1 MKFNDLISDMER
13 FAKKENVP
21 IMQKE
26 SLDYLISFIK
36 QHDIKSVLEVG
47 TAIGYSTILIKEVV
61 NNITSIERDEE
72 RYNIAV
78 KNVELSNLNNIT
90 LIKADALD
98 ITITDKFD
106 LIFIDA
112 AKGKNKEFLDKFK
125 SNLNENGYI
134 IIDNMDFHGLVG
146 KSMTIEKRRLRSL
159 VKKIENFDDEEF
171 LMENFIKYMEE
182 QTEFKVTKIDKGD
195 GLYLLERI

>member
-1 MKFNDLISDMER
+1 MKFNDLMSDMER

-90 LIKADALD
+90 LIKGDALD

-159 VKKIENFDDEEF
+159 VKKIENF
-171 LMENFIKYMEE
+171 IKYMEE

>member
-36 QHDIKSVLEVG
+36 QHDIKSVLEIG
-47 TAIGYSTILIKEVV
+47 TAIGYSTILIKEAV

-90 LIKADALD
+90 LIKGDALD

-125 SNLNENGYI
+125 SNLNKNGYI

-159 VKKIENFDDEEF
+159 VKKIENF
-171 LMENFIKYMEE
+171 IKYMEE

>member
-26 SLDYLISFIK
+26 SLNYLISFIK
-36 QHDIKSVLEVG
+36 KHDIKSVLEVG

-90 LIKADALD
+90 LIKGDALD

-159 VKKIENFDDEEF
+159 VKKIENF
-171 LMENFIKYMEE
+171 IKYMEE

>member
-13 FAKKENVP
+13 FAKTENVP

-26 SLDYLISFIK
+26 SLNYLISFIK
-36 QHDIKSVLEVG
+36 KHDIKSVLEVG

-90 LIKADALD
+90 LIKGDALD

-159 VKKIENFDDEEF
+159 VKKIENF
-171 LMENFIKYMEE
+171 IKYMEE

>member
-26 SLDYLISFIK
+26 SLNYLISFIK

-47 TAIGYSTILIKEVV
+47 TAIGYSTILIKEAV

-90 LIKADALD
+90 LIKGDALD

-159 VKKIENFDDEEF
+159 VKKIENF
-171 LMENFIKYMEE
+171 IKYMEE

>member
-1 MKFNDLISDMER
+1 MKFNNLISDMER

-26 SLDYLISFIK
+26 GLEFLISFIK
-36 QHDIKSVLEVG
+36 EHDVKSVLEVG
-47 TAIGYSTILIKEVV
+47 TAIGYSTILIKEAV

-72 RYNIAV
+72 RYDIAV
-78 KNVELSNLNNIT
+78 KNVKLSNLKNIT
-90 LIKADALD
+90 LIKGNALD
-98 ITITDKFD
+98 INITDKFD

-125 SNLNENGYI
+125 NNLNENGYI
-134 IIDNMDFHGLVG
+134 IIDNMGFHGLVG
-146 KSMTIEKRRLRSL
+146 KSETIEKRRLRSL
-159 VKKIENFDDEEF
+159 VRKI
-171 LMENFIKYMEE
+171 ENFIKYMEE

-195 GLYLLERI
+195 GLYLLERN

>member
-106 LIFIDA
+106 LIFIEA

-159 VKKIENFDDEEF
+159 VKKIENF
-171 LMENFIKYMEE
+171 IKYMEE

>member
-36 QHDIKSVLEVG
+36 KHDIKSVLEVG
-47 TAIGYSTILIKEVV
+47 TAIGYSTILIKEAV

-90 LIKADALD
+90 LIKGDALD

-159 VKKIENFDDEEF
+159 VKKIENF
-171 LMENFIKYMEE
+171 IKYMEE

>member
-26 SLDYLISFIK
+26 SLNYLISFIK

-47 TAIGYSTILIKEVV
+47 TAIGYFTILIKEVV

-159 VKKIENFDDEEF
+159 VKKIENF
-171 LMENFIKYMEE
+171 IKYMEE

>member
-1 MKFNDLISDMER
+1 MKFNDLISNMER

-78 KNVELSNLNNIT
+78 KNVELSSLNNIT
-90 LIKADALD
+90 LIKGDALD

-159 VKKIENFDDEEF
+159 VKKIENF
-171 LMENFIKYMEE
+171 IKYMEE

>member
-36 QHDIKSVLEVG
+36 QHNIKSVLEVG

-90 LIKADALD
+90 LIKGDALD

-112 AKGKNKEFLDKFK
+112 EKKKNKEFVDKFK

-159 VKKIENFDDEEF
+159 VKKIENF
-171 LMENFIKYMEE
+171 IKYMEE

>member
-1 MKFNDLISDMER
+1 MKFNDLISDIKR

-36 QHDIKSVLEVG
+36 QHDIKSVLEIG
-47 TAIGYSTILIKEVV
+47 TAIGYSTILIKEAV

-90 LIKADALD
+90 LIKGDALD

-159 VKKIENFDDEEF
+159 VKKIENF
-171 LMENFIKYMEE
+171 IKYMEE

>member
-21 IMQKE
+21 IMRKE

-159 VKKIENFDDEEF
+159 VKKIENF
-171 LMENFIKYMEE
+171 IKYMEE

>member
-1 MKFNDLISDMER
+1 MKFNNLISDMER

-26 SLDYLISFIK
+26 GLEFLISFIK
-36 QHDIKSVLEVG
+36 EHDLKSVLEVG
-47 TAIGYSTILIKEVV
+47 TAIGYSTILIKEAV
-61 NNITSIERDEE
+61 NNITSIERDEK
-72 RYNIAV
+72 RYDIAV

-90 LIKADALD
+90 LIKGDALD
-98 ITITDKFD
+98 INITDKFD

-125 SNLNENGYI
+125 NNLSENGYI
-134 IIDNMDFHGLVG
+134 IIDNMGFHGLVG
-146 KSMTIEKRRLRSL
+146 KSETIEKRRLRSL
-159 VKKIENFDDEEF
+159 VRKI
-171 LMENFIKYMEE
+171 ENFIKYMEE

-195 GLYLLERI
+195 GLYLLERN

>member
-13 FAKKENVP
+13 FAKEKNVP

-26 SLDYLISFIK
+26 SLNYLISFIK

-159 VKKIENFDDEEF
+159 VKKIENF
-171 LMENFIKYMEE
+171 IKYMEE

>member
-36 QHDIKSVLEVG
+36 QHNIKSVLEVG

-90 LIKADALD
+90 LIKGDALD

-112 AKGKNKEFLDKFK
+112 AKGKNKEFVDKFK

-159 VKKIENFDDEEF
+159 VKKIENF
-171 LMENFIKYMEE
+171 IKYMEE

>member
-1 MKFNDLISDMER
+1 MKFNDLISNMER

-36 QHDIKSVLEVG
+36 QHNIKSVLEVG

-90 LIKADALD
+90 LIKGDALD

-106 LIFIDA
+106 LVFIDA

-159 VKKIENFDDEEF
+159 VKKIENF
-171 LMENFIKYMEE
+171 IKYMEE

>member
-90 LIKADALD
+90 LIKGDALD

-159 VKKIENFDDEEF
+159 VKKIENF
-171 LMENFIKYMEE
+171 IKYMEE
-182 QTEFKVTKIDKGD
+182 QTGFKVTKIDKGD

>member
-72 RYNIAV
+72 RYNTAV

-90 LIKADALD
+90 LIKGDALD

-159 VKKIENFDDEEF
+159 VKKIENF
-171 LMENFIKYMEE
+171 IKYMEE

>member
-47 TAIGYSTILIKEVV
+47 TAICYSTILIKEVV

-134 IIDNMDFHGLVG
+134 IIDSMDFHGLAG

-159 VKKIENFDDEEF
+159 VKKI
-171 LMENFIKYMEE
+171 ENFIKYMEE

>member
-90 LIKADALD
+90 LIKGDALD

-159 VKKIENFDDEEF
+159 VKKIENF
-171 LMENFIKYMEE
+171 IKYMEE

-195 GLYLLERI
+195 GLYLLERN

>member
-36 QHDIKSVLEVG
+36 QHNIKSVLEVG

-90 LIKADALD
+90 LIKGDALD

-159 VKKIENFDDEEF
+159 VKKIENF
-171 LMENFIKYMEE
+171 IKYMQE

>member
-36 QHDIKSVLEVG
+36 EHDIKSVLEVG

-78 KNVELSNLNNIT
+78 KNVELSNPNNIT

-159 VKKIENFDDEEF
+159 VKKIENF
-171 LMENFIKYMEE
+171 IKYMEE

>member
-1 MKFNDLISDMER
+1 MKFNNLISDMER

-26 SLDYLISFIK
+26 GLEFLISFIK
-36 QHDIKSVLEVG
+36 EHDVKSVLEVG
-47 TAIGYSTILIKEVV
+47 TAIGYSTILIKEAV
-61 NNITSIERDEE
+61 NNITSIERDEK
-72 RYNIAV
+72 RYDIAV

-90 LIKADALD
+90 LIKGDALD
-98 ITITDKFD
+98 INITDKFD

-125 SNLNENGYI
+125 NNLSENGYI
-134 IIDNMDFHGLVG
+134 IIDNMGFHGLVG
-146 KSMTIEKRRLRSL
+146 KSETIEKRRLRSL
-159 VKKIENFDDEEF
+159 VRKI
-171 LMENFIKYMEE
+171 ENFIKYMEE

-195 GLYLLERI
+195 GLYLLERN

>member
-26 SLDYLISFIK
+26 SLNYLISFIK
-36 QHDIKSVLEVG
+36 EHDIKSVLEVG

-112 AKGKNKEFLDKFK
+112 AKGKNKDFLDKFK

-159 VKKIENFDDEEF
+159 VKKIENF
-171 LMENFIKYMEE
+171 IKYMEE

>member
-61 NNITSIERDEE
+61 NNIISIERDEE

-90 LIKADALD
+90 LIKGDALD

-159 VKKIENFDDEEF
+159 VKKIENF
-171 LMENFIKYMEE
+171 IKYMEE

>member
-1 MKFNDLISDMER
+1 MKETILEMER
-13 FAKKENVP
+13 YAEENNIP
-21 IMQKE
+21 IIEVDSIK
-26 SLDYLISFIK
+26 FIMK
-36 QHDIKSVLEVG
+36 YIKLNNVKSVLELG
-47 TAIGYSTILIKEVV
+47 TAIGYSAILMANATSTVEITTIEK
-61 NNITSIERDEE
+61 DEK
-72 RYNIAV
+72 RYREAV
-78 KNVELSNLNNIT
+78 KNVNKCGLDRRIECVYN
-90 LIKADALD
+90 DALEVNLAGHSY
-98 ITITDKFD
+98 D

-159 VKKIENFDDEEF
+159 VKKIENF
-171 LMENFIKYMEE
+171 IKYMEE

>member
-1 MKFNDLISDMER
+1 MKFNDLIIDMER

-90 LIKADALD
+90 LIKGDALD

-106 LIFIDA
+106 LVFIDA

-159 VKKIENFDDEEF
+159 VKKIENF
-171 LMENFIKYMEE
+171 IKYMEE

>member
-26 SLDYLISFIK
+26 SLDYLINFIK

-159 VKKIENFDDEEF
+159 VKKIENF
-171 LMENFIKYMEE
+171 IKYMEE

>member
-47 TAIGYSTILIKEVV
+47 TAIGYSTILIKGVV

-78 KNVELSNLNNIT
+78 KNVELSNLYNIT

-146 KSMTIEKRRLRSL
+146 KSKTIEKRRLRSL
-159 VKKIENFDDEEF
+159 VKKI
-171 LMENFIKYMEE
+171 ENFIKYMEE

>member
-146 KSMTIEKRRLRSL
+146 KSMTIKKRKLRSL
-159 VKKIENFDDEEF
+159 VKKI
-171 LMENFIKYMEE
+171 ENFIKYMEE

>member
-47 TAIGYSTILIKEVV
+47 TAIGYSTILIKEAV

-90 LIKADALD
+90 LIKGDALD

-112 AKGKNKEFLDKFK
+112 AKGKNKEFVDKFK

-159 VKKIENFDDEEF
+159 VKKIENF
-171 LMENFIKYMEE
+171 IKYMEE

>member
-47 TAIGYSTILIKEVV
+47 TAIGYSTILIKGVV

-78 KNVELSNLNNIT
+78 KNVELSNLNKIT

-146 KSMTIEKRRLRSL
+146 KSKTIEKRRLRSL
-159 VKKIENFDDEEF
+159 VKKI
-171 LMENFIKYMEE
+171 ENFIKYMEE

>member
-26 SLDYLISFIK
+26 SLNYLISFIK

-90 LIKADALD
+90 LIKGDALD

-146 KSMTIEKRRLRSL
+146 KSMTIEKRKLRSL
-159 VKKIENFDDEEF
+159 VKKI
-171 LMENFIKYMEE
+171 ENFIKYMEE

>member
-47 TAIGYSTILIKEVV
+47 TAIGYSTILIKKVV

-78 KNVELSNLNNIT
+78 KNVELSTLNNIT
-90 LIKADALD
+90 LIKGDALD

-125 SNLNENGYI
+125 NNLNENGYI

-159 VKKIENFDDEEF
+159 VKKIENF
-171 LMENFIKYMEE
+171 IKYMEE

>member
-36 QHDIKSVLEVG
+36 EHDIKSVLEVG

-90 LIKADALD
+90 LIKGDALD

-159 VKKIENFDDEEF
+159 VKKIENF
-171 LMENFIKYMEE
+171 IKYIEE

>member
-90 LIKADALD
+90 LIKGDALD

-146 KSMTIEKRRLRSL
+146 KSITIEKRRLRSL
-159 VKKIENFDDEEF
+159 VKKI
-171 LMENFIKYMEE
+171 ENFIKYMEE

>member
-26 SLDYLISFIK
+26 SLNYLISFIK

-90 LIKADALD
+90 LIKGDALD

-112 AKGKNKEFLDKFK
+112 AKGKNKEFVDKFK

-159 VKKIENFDDEEF
+159 VKKIENF
-171 LMENFIKYMEE
+171 IKYMEE